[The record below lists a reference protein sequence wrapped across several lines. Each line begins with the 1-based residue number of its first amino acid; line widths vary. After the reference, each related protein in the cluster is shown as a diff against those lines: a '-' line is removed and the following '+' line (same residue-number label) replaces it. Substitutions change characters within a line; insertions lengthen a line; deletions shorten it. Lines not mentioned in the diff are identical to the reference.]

1 VGAKKEFLLGYF
13 KLVVTGPF
21 NAGKTALIQAVNE
34 IRGVNTDVRTETES
48 HVKPQTTVAMDFG
61 KVTLPGGTS
70 LHLVGTPGQR
80 RLGFMWE
87 VLMLECHGILFLVDS
102 SAPATF
108 DEAGEMLDFFS
119 SRANG
124 VPIFVAANK
133 QDRPGALP
141 PEEVGRHLRLVGPG
155 QQGRVTA
162 LPPLGCVADDR
173 ASVMM
178 TLEKIAPYLSFT
190 RE

>member
-1 VGAKKEFLLGYF
+1 VGYL
-13 KLVVTGPF
+13 KLVVTGPL
-21 NAGKTALIQAVNE
+21 NAGKTALIQSVNE
-34 IRGVNTDVRTETES
+34 IRGVNTDVRTDTES

-61 KVTLPGGTS
+61 KVTLPGGTA

-87 VLMLECHGILFLVDS
+87 VLLLECHGILFLVDS

-108 DEAGEMLDFFS
+108 AEAGEMLDFFA

-133 QDRPGALP
+133 QDQPGALSP
-141 PEEVGRHLRLVGPG
+141 DEVGRQLRLVGPG

-162 LPPLGCVADDR
+162 LPPLGCVAGDK
-173 ASVMM
+173 ANVMLA
-178 TLEKIAPYLSFT
+178 LEKIAPYLSPV